1 MKTSL
6 KFSAVCAVIIVLIT
20 ACKKENIN
28 PNFDRYIAGNTS
40 VGTTRS
46 NYYVAT
52 LWINDSMI
60 HLSDT
65 SSKANAICIDNDD
78 VYVLGNLFAA
88 GESACYW
95 KNGVRQKL
103 PYYRSAIIATG
114 IAVQNGD
121 INICFN
127 HYNSFDSVYTASV
140 WHNGVEQTLANS
152 NNAYATAM
160 TINAGDVY
168 VSGWKKIN
176 ADYYAVYWKN
186 GMYNQLGIGKANDIF
201 AFNNKIYMAGEFHP
215 ISSSAP
221 RAMYWEN
228 NAAHVL
234 ESTDISAGNAIT
246 VTDYGLAVGGFIFND
261 LYYWKDNTKHRLQS
275 NSDESNLKLND
286 IAGYNNFVYSVGS
299 IYNTTQSSNKA
310 YYWEN
315 NSKNKLPDGTCIE
328 CWSEAKAIAIKKK

>member
-6 KFSAVCAVIIVLIT
+6 KLSAVCTAIILSIT

-40 VGTTRS
+40 VGTALS

-65 SSKANAICIDNDD
+65 SSKANAICIDNND

-127 HYNSFDSVYTASV
+127 YYNAFDSVYTASV
-140 WHNGVEQTLANS
+140 WHNGVEQALANS
-152 NNAYATAM
+152 NNAYATAI
-160 TINAGDVY
+160 TINRGDVY

-176 ADYYAVYWKN
+176 GDYYAVYWKN
-186 GMYNQLGIGKANDIF
+186 GLYNQLGIGKANDIF

-228 NAAHVL
+228 NAPHIL
-234 ESTDISAGNAIT
+234 ESSDISSGNAIS
-246 VTDYGLAVGGFIFND
+246 VTDYGVTIGGFIFND
-261 LYYWKDNTKHRLQS
+261 LYYWKDNIKYRIQS

-286 IAGYNNFVYSVGS
+286 IVAYNNYVYSVGS
-299 IYNTTQSSNKA
+299 FYDNNEASNQA
-310 YYWEN
+310 CYWEN
-315 NSKNKLPDGTCIE
+315 RTKYKLPDGSCTE
-328 CWSEAKAIAIKKK
+328 CWSEAKAIALKVK